1 MPTILLVGLGIVG
14 LAVLPVAADQMV
26 LGAGRLAAVLR
37 ISPVVVGVVVI
48 GLGTSVPEFLVSG
61 LAAGSGRGGLA
72 LGNLIGS
79 NIVNVT
85 LILGVAGLM
94 APVVVRSSVPAR
106 EAPLTLLAVIVF
118 GGFAWWGLRLPAGLV
133 LAGLLVVAVVLLL
146 RVARVGPRDPLPGEV
161 AERIGAPT
169 CSPAREVVRVLLG
182 LAGTLGAAQ
191 LVVVSAD
198 GVAHRW
204 GVPDVVIGVTV
215 VALGTSLPELVTAVQ
230 AQRRGESD
238 LLVGNVLG
246 SNLLN
251 SLAGGAVVGLAAHG
265 GGAFRVGYP
274 VVAVMVGV
282 NLLAWLVL
290 FRGYRVSRPEAGL
303 LLGAYLLTLPL
314 LV

>member
-1 MPTILLVGLGIVG
+1 MPTVLLVSLGLVG

-85 LILGVAGLM
+85 LILGVAGLL

-106 EAPLTLLAVIVF
+106 EAPLTLLAVVVF

-133 LAGLLVVAVVLLL
+133 LAGLLLVAVVLLL
-146 RVARVGPRDPLPGEV
+146 RLARVGSPDPLSGEV
-161 AERIGAPT
+161 ADRIGGRT
-169 CSPAREVVRVLLG
+169 RSRAREGLRALLG

-191 LVVVSAD
+191 LVVVSAG
-198 GVAHRW
+198 GVARRW
-204 GVPDVVIGVTV
+204 GVPDVVIGTTV

-246 SNLLN
+246 SNLFN
-251 SLAGGAVVGLAAHG
+251 SLAGGAVVGLAANG

-303 LLGAYLLTLPL
+303 LLGAYLLALPL
-314 LV
+314 LA